1 MQGYLEPEDLPTDLE
16 TITDEERLVFRKMG
30 LSMKPYL
37 LVGKCCDLALGF
49 YLHPKNY
56 LHELPL
62 LQEEEKFLMV
72 Q

>member
-37 LVGKCCDLALGF
+37 LVGKCCDFALWI
-49 YLHPKNY
+49 LSSSE
-56 LHELPL
+56 EL
-62 LQEEEKFLMV
+62 FT
-72 Q
+72 